1 MLKKLDLYLL
11 KYFFG
16 ALVVVISSFGATIVI
31 INAVESLP
39 HFIDNRVPLVQIF
52 EYYVYFAGWV
62 LKSFLPMFVLLAGLF
77 SISILARNNE
87 VLGMKACGVSLYRM
101 ALPLLIVTLLMS
113 AGHFCYNEFIYP
125 PGNKKRLEIKNF
137 TIKRKSRKALTSV
150 SNIHRQIAPGHFY
163 TIKSF
168 DVQRR
173 TGKDVKVYKRSG
185 PQLSRLVTGKKI
197 TYNDHRWLAIDGIE
211 RNFVGA
217 EGESYR
223 KFDTLI
229 LNEISEVPDDLAVK
243 IGKPEDMSYEELRT
257 YIDLMKRTGGPFIRE
272 VVDLKIKFAY
282 PLASFLVVLV
292 CIPFA
297 ANPSRGGI
305 AVSIATGAGISLI
318 YFIMFRV
325 LQSAGYNEKIPEVV
339 AVWGIDGVFLL
350 VGIVSM
356 ALARK

>member
-1 MLKKLDLYLL
+1 MKKLDIYLL

-39 HFIDNRVPLVQIF
+39 HFIDNSVPLVKIL
-52 EYYVYFAGWV
+52 EYYFYFAGWV

-77 SISILARNNE
+77 SVSILARNNE

-101 ALPLLIVTLLMS
+101 ALPLLMVTLLIS
-113 AGHFCYNEFIYP
+113 AGHFCYNEFLYP
-125 PGNKKRLEIKNF
+125 PANKKRLEIKNF
-137 TIKRKSRKALTSV
+137 TIKRKSKRALTSV
-150 SNIHRQIAPGHFY
+150 SNIHRQIAPGYFY
-163 TIKSF
+163 TIKNF

-185 PQLSRLVTGKKI
+185 RQLSRLVTGKEVI
-197 TYNDHRWLAIDGIE
+197 YSDHQWLALDGIE
-211 RNFVGA
+211 RNFVGT
-217 EGESYR
+217 EGETFK
-223 KFDTLI
+223 KFDTLV
-229 LNEISEVPDDLAVK
+229 LTEIREVPDDLAVK
-243 IGKPEDMSYEELRT
+243 IGKPEDMGYEELRT
-257 YIDLMKRTGGPFIRE
+257 YIDLMKRTGGPFVRE
-272 VVDLKIKFAY
+272 AVDLKIKFAY

-297 ANPSRGGI
+297 ANPTRGGI

-325 LQSAGYNEKIPEVV
+325 LQSAGYNEKIPEMV
-339 AVWGIDGVFLL
+339 AVWGINGLFLL
-350 VGIVSM
+350 IGIVSM
-356 ALARK
+356 AVARK

>member
-1 MLKKLDLYLL
+1 MKKLDIYLL

-39 HFIDNRVPLVQIF
+39 HFIDNNVPMVQIL
-52 EYYVYFAGWV
+52 EYYFYFAGWV
-62 LKSFLPMFVLLAGLF
+62 LKSFMPMFVLLAGLF

-101 ALPLLIVTLLMS
+101 ALPLLLVTLLIS
-113 AGHFCYNEFIYP
+113 AGHFCYNEFLYP
-125 PGNKKRLEIKNF
+125 PANKKRLEIKNF
-137 TIKRKSRKALTSV
+137 TIKRKSKKALTSV
-150 SNIHRQIAPGHFY
+150 SNIHRQIAPGYFY

-168 DVQRR
+168 DVRRR

-185 PQLSRLVTGKKI
+185 RQLSRLVTGKELA
-197 TYNDHRWLAIDGIE
+197 YEDNQWLALDGIE
-211 RNFVGA
+211 RNFVGTP
-217 EGESYR
+217 GETYR

-229 LNEISEVPDDLAVK
+229 LSEINEVPDDLAIK
-243 IGKPEDMSYEELRT
+243 IGKPEDMGYEELRT
-257 YIDLMKRTGGPFIRE
+257 YIALMKRTGGPYIRE
-272 VVDLKIKFAY
+272 AVDLKIKLAY

-297 ANPSRGGI
+297 ANPTRGGI

-339 AVWGIDGVFLL
+339 AVWGINSLFLL
-350 VGIVSM
+350 IGIVSM
-356 ALARK
+356 ASARK